1 MKKYLAVLG
10 LISFVIAPAIS
21 FAGLEGFS
29 GVTEVNRITS
39 TSPSELYEVT
49 YHIKKGWNF
58 LPYPILNGRDAE
70 TGKSSCWKQD
80 DQRGN
85 IQATNLDYVY
95 MYEPNTSTLP
105 NNRVS
110 YYVGG
115 KTEEWNNEPL
125 SSYKKSIW
133 SIPEP
138 NKKMTLPINWVY
150 SDQNCDF
157 SFRSRWIDTEN
168 YKETS
173 DALKGGNIPCTS
185 DYCPLKLE
193 KGWQVVLQLFPGFT
207 WNEIKGDCVI
217 EEINFWSP
225 SSQSYT
231 VGDQEKQNALGI
243 FMSARI
249 EKGDY
254 FKPIM
259 MKVQNT
265 CMLKYNSQ

>member
-1 MKKYLAVLG
+1 
-10 LISFVIAPAIS
+10 
-21 FAGLEGFS
+21 
-29 GVTEVNRITS
+29 
-39 TSPSELYEVT
+39 
-49 YHIKKGWNF
+49 
-58 LPYPILNGRDAE
+58 
-70 TGKSSCWKQD
+70 
-80 DQRGN
+80 
-85 IQATNLDYVY
+85 
-95 MYEPNTSTLP
+95 
-105 NNRVS
+105 
-110 YYVGG
+110 
-115 KTEEWNNEPL
+115 
-125 SSYKKSIW
+125 
-133 SIPEP
+133 
-138 NKKMTLPINWVY
+138 MTLPINWVY